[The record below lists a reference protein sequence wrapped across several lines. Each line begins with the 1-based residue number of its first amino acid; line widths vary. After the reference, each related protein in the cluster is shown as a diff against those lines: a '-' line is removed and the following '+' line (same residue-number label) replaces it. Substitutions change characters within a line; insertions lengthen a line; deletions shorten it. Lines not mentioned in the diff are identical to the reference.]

1 MTVIGQA
8 WIRAVHE
15 LGGRADLATAAAG
28 ELDRAYGAADRSY
41 HGTAHIQD
49 VLAKVALLGAE
60 VGLDQASMA
69 AVSAAACAHDIV
81 YEGKAGE
88 DERASADWALR
99 ALVGS
104 GVPASVS
111 RRVHDLVLST
121 IDHVAPPSDLQA
133 AVLLDADLGILGS
146 DPEGYAMYLSA
157 VRRDYLA
164 VPQTV
169 WRIGRA
175 AVLQTLLDRIELFHT
190 EPARRRWDAPARRNL
205 AAELA
210 ELKP

>member
-15 LGGRADLATAAAG
+15 LGGRKDLATAAAAA
-28 ELDRAYGAADRSY
+28 LDRAYAAADRSY

-49 VLAKVALLGAE
+49 VLVKVGLLGAE
-60 VGLDQASMA
+60 VGLDQTSMA

-104 GVPASVS
+104 GVPASES
-111 RRVHDLVLST
+111 RRVHDLVLFT
-121 IDHVAPPSDLQA
+121 IDHVAPPGDLQA

>member
-1 MTVIGQA
+1 
-8 WIRAVHE
+8 
-15 LGGRADLATAAAG
+15 
-28 ELDRAYGAADRSY
+28 
-41 HGTAHIQD
+41 
-49 VLAKVALLGAE
+49 
-60 VGLDQASMA
+60 
-69 AVSAAACAHDIV
+69 
-81 YEGKAGE
+81 
-88 DERASADWALR
+88 
-99 ALVGS
+99 
-104 GVPASVS
+104 
-111 RRVHDLVLST
+111 VLST

-164 VPQTV
+164 VPQAV

-175 AVLQTLLDRIELFHT
+175 AVLQRLLDRIELFHT

>member
-1 MTVIGQA
+1 MTVIGHA

-41 HGTAHIQD
+41 HGTDHIQD

-60 VGLDQASMA
+60 VGLDQPSMA

-99 ALVGS
+99 ALAVS
-104 GVPASVS
+104 GIPASES
-111 RRVHDLVLST
+111 RRVHHLVLFT
-121 IDHVAPPSDLQA
+121 IDHVAPPNDLQA

-146 DPEGYAMYLSA
+146 DPEGYATYLSA

-164 VPQTV
+164 VPEAV
-169 WRIGRA
+169 WRLGRA
-175 AVLQTLLDRIELFHT
+175 AVLQTLLDRSELFRT

-210 ELKP
+210 QLKP

>member
-8 WIRAVHE
+8 WMRAVHQ
-15 LGGRADLATAAAG
+15 LGGRGDLAAAAAG
-28 ELDRAYGAADRSY
+28 ELDRAYAAADRSY

-49 VLAKVALLGAE
+49 VLEKVGLLGAE
-60 VGLDQASMA
+60 AGLDEAGMA
-69 AVSAAACAHDIV
+69 TVSAAACAHDIV
-81 YEGKAGE
+81 YQGKAGE

-104 GVPASVS
+104 GVPASES
-111 RRVHDLVLST
+111 RRVHDLVLFT

-146 DPEGYAMYLSA
+146 DPERYATYLTA
-157 VRRDYLA
+157 VRRDYLE
-164 VPQTV
+164 VPEAV

-175 AVLQTLLDRIELFHT
+175 AVLQALLDRIELFHT
-190 EPARRRWDAPARRNL
+190 EAARHRWDAPARRNL